1 MIVAL
6 LRQRL
11 THSCATF
18 LFIRVDLPTP
28 GPKLA
33 SLNRRNDPLA
43 NSFRILKAHT
53 FTDAVSK
60 KIA

>member
-11 THSCATF
+11 NHSYATF

-28 GPKLA
+28 GPKIA
-33 SLNRRNDPLA
+33 SLDRRSDP
-43 NSFRILKAHT
+43 SQIHFE
-53 FTDAVSK
+53 F
-60 KIA
+60 